1 MNNLQSY
8 VTSPLVSLS
17 RFDHPA
23 CEPHSDPPEECS
35 PCYSINFIER
45 GSYTLQVGRRRW
57 QMSPGTLFIT
67 WPGML
72 YRCEHGEEFPSDV
85 SLLVMYTDAFA
96 SELAEAVRLKPG
108 RLAHVAAL
116 DNRLAYL
123 YQRLKRLST
132 GEGEAMT
139 AETLAGEL
147 FASVAGREEGA
158 PRRLHKSHQ
167 LAWYVER
174 VEAARALM
182 ETEYQASHSLAS
194 LARRAGMSP
203 FHFARIFQELAGTP
217 PHRYLVKVRLA
228 QAAERL
234 RDGAGV
240 TQTCFST
247 GFTNLSH
254 FIRLFRRTYGLTPSQ
269 FARRSSQGQ

>member
-17 RFDHPA
+17 RFDHPSR
-23 CEPHSDPPEECS
+23 EPHTDPPEECA
-35 PCYSINFIER
+35 PCYSINFIEQ
-45 GSYTLQVGRRRW
+45 GSYTLHVGRRRW

-67 WPGML
+67 RPGML

-85 SLLVMYTDAFA
+85 SLLVLYADGFA
-96 SELAEAVRLKPG
+96 EELAEAVCLKPG
-108 RLAHVAAL
+108 GLAHVAAL

-123 YQRLKRLST
+123 YQRLKRLAA
-132 GEGEAMT
+132 GEGEALA

-147 FASVAGREEGA
+147 FASVAGRKEGA

-182 ETEYQASHSLAS
+182 ETDYQTAHSLNS
-194 LARRAGMSP
+194 LARLAGMSP
-203 FHFARIFQELAGTP
+203 FHFAHIFQELAGTP

-228 QAAERL
+228 RAAKRL
-234 RDGAGV
+234 LDGAGV
-240 TQTCFST
+240 TQTCFAT

-269 FARRSSQGQ
+269 FARRKELKN